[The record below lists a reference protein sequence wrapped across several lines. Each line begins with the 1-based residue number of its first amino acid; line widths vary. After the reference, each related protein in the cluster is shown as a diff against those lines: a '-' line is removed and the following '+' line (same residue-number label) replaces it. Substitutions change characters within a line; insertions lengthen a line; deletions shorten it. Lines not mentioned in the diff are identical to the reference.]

1 MAKYPSKMTF
11 EKSHSKSNY
20 DWKTSRTTIEDNSRR
35 TSGTINELKAFE
47 ERLGLVTS
55 VPEKRKKT
63 SVLES
68 TERNKNLMETAAAA
82 KIDAD
87 DVKSGINN
95 RVDAADDRTP
105 SQESLKTEEVHEVRN
120 LITKDEEEKTIAKVK
135 KHLDTF
141 IGKGSVVKRQD
152 ALSMATYAFRL
163 GMIYHQKGS
172 IDKYLEKK

>member
-55 VPEKRKKT
+55 VPERKLK
-63 SVLES
+63 S
-68 TERNKNLMETAAAA
+68 ETTHPLSRVSAAA

-87 DVKSGINN
+87 DVKSGNN
-95 RVDAADDRTP
+95 ERVDAAVDRTP
-105 SQESLKTEEVHEVRN
+105 PQESLKTEEVHEVRN

-172 IDKYLEKK
+172 IDKYLENK

>member
-1 MAKYPSKMTF
+1 MAKYQ
-11 EKSHSKSNY
+11 SKSNY
-20 DWKTSRTTIEDNSRR
+20 DWKISRTTIEDNSRR

-55 VPEKRKKT
+55 VPEKRFANSVPEKRKKQ

-82 KIDAD
+82 KIDAED
-87 DVKSGINN
+87 NIAEPAV
-95 RVDAADDRTP
+95 DRTP
-105 SQESLKTEEVHEVRN
+105 PQESLKTEEVHEVRN

-141 IGKGSVVKRQD
+141 IGNGSVVKRQD

-172 IDKYLEKK
+172 IDKYLENK